1 MTTIYQLMIDDS
13 QIGDVYYNENDA
25 VDNAIQLAVDT
36 KESVVVWEVEE
47 IDDVP
52 YDVLEWTISRVVW
65 V

>member
-1 MTTIYQLMIDDS
+1 MIYQLMIDDN

-25 VDNAIQLAVDT
+25 VDNAMQIAIDS
-36 KESVVVWEVEE
+36 KEIVTVREAEE
-47 IDDVP
+47 IDGVP

>member
-1 MTTIYQLMIDDS
+1 MIYQLMIDDN

-25 VDNAIQLAVDT
+25 VDNAMQIAIDS
-36 KESVVVWEVEE
+36 KESVAVWEAEE
-47 IDDVP
+47 IDGVP